1 MRSQLVRESA
11 SLVDAANP
19 PRAAST
25 SASRS
30 IAPANA
36 AASIF
41 TGAWESTGSPQRAH
55 VFRLSASGTS

>member
-19 PRAAST
+19 PRAST

-41 TGAWESTGSPQRAH
+41 TGAWESTGSPWRAH